1 MKHRKLGYT
10 GLIVSEVALGSMQF
24 GGKMNMGN
32 LGQEDTT
39 QMVKVALDN
48 GVNFIDTADVY
59 SLGESE
65 TLLGNALKGIRQEI
79 VLATKVRLPMSEN
92 FNRSGATRV
101 NILRE
106 VEGSLERLQ
115 TDYID
120 LYQVH
125 GWDSNTPL
133 EETLRT
139 LDDLVRQG
147 KVRYIGLSNLMSWQA
162 ATAVML
168 QERLGLE
175 RYVTAQMYYSL
186 VGRGLE
192 HEFQSFA
199 EYHDIGIL
207 VWSPLAGGFL
217 SGKYSRDNPAPAG
230 SRFADAGQF
239 VPFDREIGYR
249 VVDAVK
255 EVAARHGASPARVAI
270 SWLLGRPAVSSVII
284 AARKV
289 EQLEDNIRAVDLRLS
304 DDDTRQLDAAS
315 DPGIPYPKVDGPS
328 ARHRG
333 GSAFQ
338 GSASRALRGGRSLEG
353 PSRDAVVR
361 LKGSV
366 ARARDKGG
374 TDRGHQDER
383 RISRERQAN
392 EKGTSSGRRELPVD
406 PVLRGRCVTV
416 GVSGPGAICL
426 DDSGSR
432 AHRHVRFQQ
441 PGLFRLVPGDK
452 AASAGQAPSRILL
465 AGSGVFERRA
475 VHPDLLHGNDDPR
488 RMEAREGR
496 DVAQSAV
503 SGQVRPGHEKPAR
516 RSKTSIPAWRVDQ
529 EVDAGEDRGARGEP
543 LRGMEKCVGDEIFW
557 ILKQLVGQ

>member
-1 MKHRKLGYT
+1 MKHRKLGHT

-39 QMVKVALDN
+39 RMVKLALDH
-48 GVNFIDTADVY
+48 GVNLIDTADVY

-79 VLATKVRLPMSEN
+79 VLATKVRLPMGEN

-162 ATAVML
+162 ATAIGL

-175 RYVTAQMYYSL
+175 RYVTAQMHYSL

-192 HEFQSFA
+192 SEFQSFA
-199 EYHDIGIL
+199 EYHDVGIL

-217 SGKYSRDNPAPAG
+217 TGKYSRDNPAPAG

-239 VPFDREIGYR
+239 VPFDREMGYR
-249 VVDAVK
+249 VVDTLK
-255 EVAARHGASPARVAI
+255 EVAARYGATPARVAI
-270 SWLLGRPAVSSVII
+270 AWLLGRPAVSSVII
-284 AARKV
+284 AARKA

-304 DDDTRQLDAAS
+304 GDDVRQLDAAS
-315 DPGIPYPKVDGPS
+315 DPGISYPKWMVLQLDT
-328 ARHRG
+328 A
-333 GSAFQ
+333 
-338 GSASRALRGGRSLEG
+338 E
-353 PSRDAVVR
+353 
-361 LKGSV
+361 
-366 ARARDKGG
+366 
-374 TDRGHQDER
+374 
-383 RISRERQAN
+383 
-392 EKGTSSGRRELPVD
+392 D
-406 PVLRGRCVTV
+406 PR
-416 GVSGPGAICL
+416 
-426 DDSGSR
+426 
-432 AHRHVRFQQ
+432 
-441 PGLFRLVPGDK
+441 
-452 AASAGQAPSRILL
+452 SRILHP
-465 AGSGVFERRA
+465 ERYA
-475 VHPDLLHGNDDPR
+475 
-488 RMEAREGR
+488 EGGPWT
-496 DVAQSAV
+496 D
-503 SGQVRPGHEKPAR
+503 
-516 RSKTSIPAWRVDQ
+516 
-529 EVDAGEDRGARGEP
+529 
-543 LRGMEKCVGDEIFW
+543 LRGTRWSG
-557 ILKQLVGQ
+557 